1 MTLLS
6 ISHISNAEPTGSDN
20 FELSIGQ
27 ETNFY
32 QLSANE
38 AMYFQLKLVRGDF
51 NGNEDLLIKV
61 SSNEYSG
68 DPDVY
73 LSKVSLVILNF
84 IKNSKDIG
92 LIKDLSILNEIEF
105 ISQIHLI
112 LLIEKY

>member
-1 MTLLS
+1 
-6 ISHISNAEPTGSDN
+6 
-20 FELSIGQ
+20 
-27 ETNFY
+27 
-32 QLSANE
+32 
-38 AMYFQLKLVRGDF
+38 MYFQLKLVRGDF

-84 IKNSKDIG
+84 IKNSKDIV

-105 ISQIHLI
+105 ISQINLI